1 MPGGEDRVWLSVDL
15 LAADVD
21 SVRLLMQEIGAA
33 YAEPSALPDAPST
46 WFPAGSRVARP
57 IRAMR
62 GRGA

>member
-46 WFPAGSRVARP
+46 WFPAARVAR
-57 IRAMR
+57 RYAR
-62 GRGA
+62 CAGRGA

>member
-46 WFPAGSRVARP
+46 WFPARASRGRYARC
-57 IRAMR
+57 A